1 MSAQKNPHQGTLF
14 TYVAGFILS
23 VGLTIVAYL
32 LVTKH
37 VYEGWTLIYA
47 LVGLAV
53 VQLFVQMFFFLH
65 LGQEPKPRWNL
76 GSFLFML
83 LVLLIIVVGSL
94 WIMHNLNYNMMM
106 SPDEMNKYVQEEE
119 GIYR

>member
-1 MSAQKNPHQGTLF
+1 MSAQKNPRQGTLF
-14 TYVAGFILS
+14 TYIAGFILS
-23 VGLTIVAYL
+23 VGLTIAAYL